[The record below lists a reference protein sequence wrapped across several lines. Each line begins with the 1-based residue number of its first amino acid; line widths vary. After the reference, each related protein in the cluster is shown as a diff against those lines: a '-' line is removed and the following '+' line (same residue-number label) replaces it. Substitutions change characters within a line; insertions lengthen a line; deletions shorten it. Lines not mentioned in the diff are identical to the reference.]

1 MIRRTIKGG
10 ALQLASQRR
19 ARRILICSSRET
31 NAKTQPEYRTH
42 HDKAAVHQAIAA
54 VMGEFQ

>member
-19 ARRILICSSRET
+19 ARKILICFSRET
-31 NAKTQPEYRTH
+31 SAKTQPEYRTH
-42 HDKAAVHQAIAA
+42 HDKAAVAEALSA
-54 VMGEFQ
+54 VLGVFK